1 MENEARNDESRP
13 AGEVA
18 MSDYRVRFLKEVY
31 DGTGHRHVT
40 CQSTVEVVAGDAEEA
55 ITVARRHLS
64 SGKRSEWPLL
74 VDRFEVD
81 VTRLPLRSNLGSAGR
96 EPPGGSR
103 SEAHRTKR
111 PTAHG

>member
-1 MENEARNDESRP
+1 
-13 AGEVA
+13 

-55 ITVARRHLS
+55 IIVARRHLT
-64 SGKRSEWPLL
+64 SGKRSEWPFL

-81 VTRLPLRSNLGSAGR
+81 VTRLPPRSEPGSAGR
-96 EPPGGSR
+96 EPPGGSW

-111 PTAHG
+111 STAHG